1 MFMVMGE
8 FGYYLLFL
16 FAWVFFQSLWLS
28 RLAKQVAVLHQEL
41 DSLKKAHKR

>member
-1 MFMVMGE
+1 MSE

-28 RLAKQVAVLHQEL
+28 KLGKQVAALHQEL
-41 DSLKKAHKR
+41 DNLKKSKQH